1 MIKILREYIVG
12 NKQITEYTRDGMG
25 VSHKLEIPLQNDIPD
40 GEALPVQPT
49 FEQRINELQ
58 TKNVELESALVEMS
72 TYAAMQEQRNIQNE
86 QAILE
91 LTTMIAGGNA

>member
-1 MIKILREYIVG
+1 MIQFLREYIEG
-12 NKQITEYTRDGMG
+12 DKQVTEYTKDGET
-25 VSHKLEIPLQNDIPD
+25 VSHVVEVSIQSEILP
-40 GEALPVQPT
+40 GETLPVPPT

-72 TYAAMQEQRNIQNE
+72 TYVAMQEQRNKQNE

-91 LTTMIAGGNA
+91 LTTMIAGGNV

>member
-1 MIKILREYIVG
+1 MIKILREYIIG
-12 NKQITEYTRDGMG
+12 NKQITEYTRDGMS

-40 GEALPVQPT
+40 GEVLPVQPT

-72 TYAAMQEQRNIQNE
+72 TYVAMQEQRNIQNE